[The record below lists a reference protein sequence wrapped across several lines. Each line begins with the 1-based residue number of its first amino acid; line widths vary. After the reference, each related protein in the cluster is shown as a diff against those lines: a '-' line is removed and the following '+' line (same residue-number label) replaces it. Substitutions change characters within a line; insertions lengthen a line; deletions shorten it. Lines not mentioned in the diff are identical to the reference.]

1 MSRQHETSA
10 SWPAGRRRL
19 PSARIEDLRLFLSAA
34 PLEGIDVGIDRRS
47 PVSWPLYKHHGGF
60 RYTGTITSVRYV
72 PNDLAEDAPELLAA
86 TLRAVT
92 LRFQ

>member
-1 MSRQHETSA
+1 
-10 SWPAGRRRL
+10 
-19 PSARIEDLRLFLSAA
+19 
-34 PLEGIDVGIDRRS
+34 
-47 PVSWPLYKHHGGF
+47 VSWPLYKHHGGF